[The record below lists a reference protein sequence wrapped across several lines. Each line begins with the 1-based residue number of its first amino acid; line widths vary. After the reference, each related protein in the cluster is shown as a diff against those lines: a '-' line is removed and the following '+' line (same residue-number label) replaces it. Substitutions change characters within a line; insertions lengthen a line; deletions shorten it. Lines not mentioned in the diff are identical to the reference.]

1 MVDELHMHIS
11 LSQPPAQACSD
22 VLSLEGASASGG
34 AVCKCLK
41 MGEARTSG
49 TTWILERGP
58 GIGRRLLKRSIFSLL
73 SCNPAESRRQHAPD
87 FPSITG
93 ERLLIKEGSARSC
106 LEIADEVKLSCE
118 REQFSISSFRLLLRA
133 KMKGSVI
140 LHVFDIQIFEIM
152 PGFESLAIRY
162 ELLEG
167 ELPFTSFSATQT
179 ICMRN
184 EWIEY

>member
-1 MVDELHMHIS
+1 MFEDGRGANERNDLDLGERTGHRTEIIETVYL
-11 LSQPPAQACSD
+11 LPPILQSCREQTPTPAPAC
-22 VLSLEGASASGG
+22 
-34 AVCKCLK
+34 
-41 MGEARTSG
+41 
-49 TTWILERGP
+49 
-58 GIGRRLLKRSIFSLL
+58 
-73 SCNPAESRRQHAPD
+73 
-87 FPSITG
+87 PSITE

-152 PGFESLAIRY
+152 PGLESRAARY
-162 ELLEG
+162 ELLAG
-167 ELPFTSFSATQT
+167 EFPFTSFSATQT